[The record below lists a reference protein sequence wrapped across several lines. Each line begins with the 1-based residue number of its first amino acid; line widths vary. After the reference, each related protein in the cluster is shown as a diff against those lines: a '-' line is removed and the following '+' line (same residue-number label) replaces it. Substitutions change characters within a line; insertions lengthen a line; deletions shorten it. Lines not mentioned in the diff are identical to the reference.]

1 MQALNHAPQPVEDE
15 GESPSAGVAVPSLV
29 SSPTK
34 SSSSSGEEDRITKV
48 LLADARSYI
57 ISDTSLRNILG
68 ESISIGEV
76 YTRSYSSTMVNGTN
90 RSRCQISFE
99 VNGSRGGGKGTLIA
113 NQEDIIKLDVDIGND
128 VIEVNVRSQRPQGF
142 NVRDI
147 RNVLHNLKKQF

>member
-1 MQALNHAPQPVEDE
+1 MNKRK
-15 GESPSAGVAVPSLV
+15 S
-29 SSPTK
+29 K
-34 SSSSSGEEDRITKV
+34 SSSLEEDRITKV

-147 RNVLHNLKKQF
+147 GR